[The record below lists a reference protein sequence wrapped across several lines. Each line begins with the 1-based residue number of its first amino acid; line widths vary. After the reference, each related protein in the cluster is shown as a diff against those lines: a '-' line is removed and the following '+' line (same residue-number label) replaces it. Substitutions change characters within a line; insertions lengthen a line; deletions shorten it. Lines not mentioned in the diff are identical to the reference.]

1 MAEESI
7 FLTLDEE
14 EVLRRKKAAY
24 HAVMRRKQKKK
35 RLVQARVRLAGLILF
50 IVLLI
55 GILGFII
62 FKLVGVVQG
71 MQKTTTEVAT
81 DPAFG
86 NIERVIEFEIE
97 EPEPEPESEL
107 LQGPETVYQAAV
119 DEDKG
124 VGKVTREVIGT
135 YSILVDKTEQRIIAG
150 QDYKTR
156 ISPASM
162 TKVLTLLVAVEHLTP
177 EQLDEPYTILN
188 EVTSFVYAHDCS
200 EAGFLDDEVVTV
212 RDLLYG
218 TILPSGGDAAL
229 SLAYYISGS
238 HEAFVELM
246 NERLTEM
253 GLSSTAHF
261 TNCIGLYDEEHYCTP
276 YDMAMIMCTAM
287 DNELCREILSARKYL
302 TSATPEHPE
311 GILLSNWFLRRIED
325 KDAGTVTVLGGKT
338 GFVNESGNCAV
349 SLAEGDDGKEYVAVV
364 ANSRSSWRCIY
375 DHVALYR
382 QYFDP
387 TYVEPPE
394 EVPET
399 EEEQAEDSQAAD

>member
-35 RLVQARVRLAGLILF
+35 RLVQARIRLAGLILF

-107 LQGPETVYQAAV
+107 LQGPEMVYQAAV

-124 VGKVTREVIGT
+124 VGRVTREVIGT

-246 NERLTEM
+246 NE
-253 GLSSTAHF
+253 
-261 TNCIGLYDEEHYCTP
+261 
-276 YDMAMIMCTAM
+276 
-287 DNELCREILSARKYL
+287 
-302 TSATPEHPE
+302 
-311 GILLSNWFLRRIED
+311 
-325 KDAGTVTVLGGKT
+325 
-338 GFVNESGNCAV
+338 
-349 SLAEGDDGKEYVAVV
+349 
-364 ANSRSSWRCIY
+364 
-375 DHVALYR
+375 
-382 QYFDP
+382 
-387 TYVEPPE
+387 
-394 EVPET
+394 
-399 EEEQAEDSQAAD
+399 

>member
-7 FLTLDEE
+7 FLSLDEE

-24 HAVMRRKQKKK
+24 HAVMRRKNRKK
-35 RLVQARVRLAGLILF
+35 RLVQARIRLAGLILF
-50 IVLLI
+50 IVLII
-55 GILGFII
+55 GVLGFMI
-62 FKLVGVVQG
+62 FKLVGVLQG
-71 MQKTTTEVAT
+71 PEKTTTEVSA

-86 NIERVIEFEIE
+86 TIERVIEPTVE
-97 EPEPEPESEL
+97 EPEPEPEPES
-107 LQGPETVYQAAV
+107 LQGPGTVYQAAV

-124 VGKVTREVIGT
+124 VGRVTSEVFGS
-135 YSILVDKTEQRIIAG
+135 YAILVDKTEQKVIAG
-150 QDYKTR
+150 RDYQTR

-177 EQLDEPYTILN
+177 AQLDEPYTILN

-200 EAGFLDDEVVTV
+200 EAGFLDDEVVTI

-229 SLAYYISGS
+229 SLAYYIAGS
-238 HEAFVELM
+238 HEAFVDLM
-246 NERLTEM
+246 NEKLAEL

-302 TSATPEHPE
+302 TSLTPEHPE

-349 SLAEGDDGKEYVAVV
+349 SLATGDDGKEYVAVV
-364 ANSRSSWRCIY
+364 ANSRSAWRCIY

-387 TYVEPPE
+387 GYVEPAV

-399 EEEQAEDSQAAD
+399 EEELAEDSQAED